1 MLLTQL
7 WGTILGG
14 FINYAVMISI
24 VAGNRDALVNTNG
37 DSSWSGATMQAYNT
51 SATSWALSTYLYK
64 AGQEYGMVPVGI
76 AIGAAAVVVHRIF
89 YQVGI
94 ILVFRNVPESNVSFS
109 LFLRSAVSMSPISTC
124 LSSFSTLVIFH
135 TTKVRPAFCSAGLS
149 PDSMCNTTS
158 AITNLASSRTIRTS

>member
-24 VAGNRDALVNTNG
+24 VAGNRDTLVNTNG
-37 DSSWSGATMQAYNT
+37 DSSWSGATMQAFNT
-51 SATSWALSTYLYK
+51 SATSWALSNYLYK
-64 AGQEYGMVPVGI
+64 AGQEYWMVPMGI
-76 AIGAAAVVVHRIF
+76 VIGAAAVVVHRIL
-89 YQVGI
+89 YQVGT
-94 ILVFRNVPESNVSFS
+94 ILLFRNMLETNVPFS
-109 LFLRSAVSMSPISTC
+109 SFLRSADSMSPISTC
-124 LSSFSTLVIFH
+124 LSSFSTLVTFH
-135 TTKVRPAFCSAGLS
+135 TTKARPAFCSAGSS